1 MVDIKMLI
9 FHAMVDTGRL
19 DKTDHIEI
27 EDVVYSDDHV
37 YARVGI
43 LAYRGRK
50 KTPFMYWN
58 VCVDTVQEEIC
69 WNTTTHYSIKGG

>member
-19 DKTDHIEI
+19 DKADRIEI
-27 EDVVYSDDHV
+27 EDVVYSDDHA

-50 KTPFMYWN
+50 KTPLMYWN
-58 VCVDTVQEEIC
+58 VCVDTAREEIC
-69 WNTTTHYSIKGG
+69 WDTTTHYSIKVG